1 MWLCQLTVLSKGW
14 KFFFVIFVTLLTEHS
29 FLHKITEFSIK
40 IKKMTMPLNLCYSF
54 VPFNQQI
61 PVKAP
66 VMCFFA
72 KYWENEKEQHRQ
84 DP

>member
-1 MWLCQLTVLSKGW
+1 
-14 KFFFVIFVTLLTEHS
+14 
-29 FLHKITEFSIK
+29 
-40 IKKMTMPLNLCYSF
+40 MTMPLNLCYSF

-72 KYWENEKEQHRQ
+72 KYWENEKERHRQ
-84 DP
+84 DL